1 MFAFVTIP
9 LSDITT
15 GIPIDEVSK
24 NLRLIHTDLA
34 SNLNVVKFISD
45 VPFEN
50 NSYYFAL
57 EVNYSKS
64 SVYLTKNMIYTYQLV
79 LDQVPNSKKYK
90 DIKPVNLININA
102 EDIYK
107 ENKFVYETILMEK
120 NIHKVYPV
128 NFVNIF
134 DINLSYFK
142 NIRYNEIKKNS
153 LEKDLA
159 LFIIDKEEDFNKLY
173 EDDEVAKMVRKKMKD
188 FSKTLNE
195 MLYISEEDLEAQAA
209 EDMYERGKKERDIEI
224 AKMMLN
230 DNKSIDEI
238 IKYTGLSKEE
248 IEKL

>member
-1 MFAFVTIP
+1 MIQTKKICYLNDKVAKKGLTCETKETFLYASRI
-9 LSDITT
+9 IAHTT
-15 GIPIDEVSK
+15 GIPIEEVSK
-24 NLRLIHTDLA
+24 NLKLIHTDIA
-34 SNLNVVKFISD
+34 SNLNVVKSISD

-64 SVYLTKNMIYTYQLV
+64 RVYLTKNIIYTYQLV

-90 DIKPVNLININA
+90 DIKRVNLININA

-107 ENKFVYETILMEK
+107 ENKFVYETVLMEN

-173 EDDEVAKMVRKKMKD
+173 EDDEGAPVRCLIY
-188 FSKTLNE
+188 SW
-195 MLYISEEDLEAQAA
+195 
-209 EDMYERGKKERDIEI
+209 
-224 AKMMLN
+224 
-230 DNKSIDEI
+230 
-238 IKYTGLSKEE
+238 
-248 IEKL
+248 